1 MEYSL
6 IFIGDSQVITIENL
20 RLKLLQ
26 GLAMLNV
33 ELLSQSQVLI
43 LKEILQE
50 TLEKSSEL
58 EAILCKIMSQANLLS
73 NQDSFLDSIA
83 EQTNRSLKPYMQNEL
98 VLAIS
103 DFFEPD
109 SLETIVTKDHL
120 QSIFISTLT
129 SQINALLLKQF
140 ASEFQETAT
149 IEKSNETRHVSFLRN
164 RNVMYSCKMESEQAV
179 SSKNKKRKMILH

>member
-1 MEYSL
+1 
-6 IFIGDSQVITIENL
+6 VITIESL

-26 GLAMLNV
+26 GLQTLNLD
-33 ELLSQSQVLI
+33 LLNKSQVII
-43 LKEILQE
+43 LKEIIQE
-50 TLEKSSEL
+50 TLEKNSEL
-58 EAILCKIMSQANLLS
+58 EAILCKIILQANLLS

-83 EQTNRSLKPYMQNEL
+83 EQANRSFKPYMQNEL

-109 SLETIVTKDHL
+109 SLEATITKNHL

-140 ASEFQETAT
+140 AGEFEETAP
-149 IEKSNETRHVSFLRN
+149 IEKSNETRHVSFLTN
-164 RNVMYSCKMESEQAV
+164 RNVMRSCKMESEQVAAY
-179 SSKNKKRKMILH
+179 KNNMRKIIS